1 MPNRTNGVLGSTLPG
16 MVKGNNSRNYT
27 SPLNRVGCV
36 TLRERESVDIF
47 ASERVV
53 AVMGLKT
60 VFSL

>member
-1 MPNRTNGVLGSTLPG
+1 MHVVRYPYRADRDHYAS
-16 MVKGNNSRNYT
+16 
-27 SPLNRVGCV
+27 

>member
-1 MPNRTNGVLGSTLPG
+1 
-16 MVKGNNSRNYT
+16 MVKGNSSRNYT
-27 SPLNRVGCV
+27 SPLNSVGC
-36 TLRERESVDIF
+36 VDIF

>member
-1 MPNRTNGVLGSTLPG
+1 
-16 MVKGNNSRNYT
+16 MVKGNSSRNYT
-27 SPLNRVGCV
+27 SPPIESDTP